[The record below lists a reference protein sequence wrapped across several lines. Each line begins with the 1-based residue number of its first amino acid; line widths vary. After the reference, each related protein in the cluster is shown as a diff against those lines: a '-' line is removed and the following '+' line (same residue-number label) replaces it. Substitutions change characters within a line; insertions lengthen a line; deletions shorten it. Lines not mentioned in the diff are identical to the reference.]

1 MSEKQPTPGSDAP
14 ISAKMDRIREIIE
27 ILEDGKISLE
37 RATELHEE
45 GRELLAAVEDDV
57 DLGEGTVFENQ

>member
-37 RATELHEE
+37 HAKDLHDE
-45 GRELLAAVEDDV
+45 GRELLAAVEDDI
-57 DLGEGTVFENQ
+57 DLGEETIFEKQ